1 MKKRKKKEKTNRRK
15 ETAEK
20 EEKKAIEAKRKG
32 IGDKN
37 HVTPLSK
44 EPK

>member
-1 MKKRKKKEKTNRRK
+1 MKKRKKKKRQIEEKKRQKRK
-15 ETAEK
+15 K
-20 EEKKAIEAKRKG
+20 KKAIEAKRKG
-32 IGDKN
+32 KGDKN

>member
-1 MKKRKKKEKTNRRK
+1 MKKRKKKEMTNRRK

-20 EEKKAIEAKRKG
+20 GKKAIEAKRKG
-32 IGDKN
+32 KGDKN